1 VSWDT
6 RTGIIVHS
14 YVGIQGSAPKTFPRN
29 VWLKDVIVTAFDDD
43 TVYNC
48 FSDQMDAFVKHM
60 DWPPRSHEEK
70 TNNLTDASKDPFL
83 KGLQAVLELYF
94 YGIPISTVRS
104 FCNVSY
110 TCS

>member
-1 VSWDT
+1 
-6 RTGIIVHS
+6 
-14 YVGIQGSAPKTFPRN
+14 

-43 TVYNC
+43 AVCNS

-60 DWPPRSHEEK
+60 DWPPRSHEDK
-70 TNNLTDASKDPFL
+70 TKNLSDASKDPFL

-94 YGIPISTVRS
+94 YGIPISTVRALS
-104 FCNVSY
+104 YVSY